1 MMMMMMMMMMMIII
15 IILQR
20 YKDKLAAALQKSTAY
35 CKSAPSIVLAASK
48 SSAGLIFG
56 HCMLPRK
63 VFYYFG
69 ARDIII
75 CQSHYA
81 RAG

>member
-56 HCMLPRK
+56 HCLAASKESFLLFWSAR
-63 VFYYFG
+63 YYMS
-69 ARDIII
+69 IPL
-75 CQSHYA
+75 